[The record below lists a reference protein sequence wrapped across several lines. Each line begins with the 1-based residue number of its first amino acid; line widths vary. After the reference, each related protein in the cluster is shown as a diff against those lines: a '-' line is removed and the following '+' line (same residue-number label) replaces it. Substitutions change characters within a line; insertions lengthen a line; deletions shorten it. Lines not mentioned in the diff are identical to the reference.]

1 MNEICLKDFVRWS
14 MMGQAM
20 FTLDVPVIKGS
31 SALLAFKNDQ
41 VAHAKTT
48 KLS

>member
-1 MNEICLKDFVRWS
+1 
-14 MMGQAM
+14 MGQAM

-48 KLS
+48 NCLNCGKCAQVARKV